1 MEMTGRLINLRNE
14 FIGQMPAAFERTF
27 SIFIGGEWISIT
39 EAEHDAAFRRSGQ
52 DRTSVEAA
60 FIANQIA
67 AAA

>member
-1 MEMTGRLINLRNE
+1 MEITGRLINLRNE
-14 FIGQMPAAFERTF
+14 FIGRMPAVIERSF
-27 SIFIGGEWISIT
+27 SIFIGGEWLSIT
-39 EAEHDAAFRRSGQ
+39 EAEHDAAFRRSCQ